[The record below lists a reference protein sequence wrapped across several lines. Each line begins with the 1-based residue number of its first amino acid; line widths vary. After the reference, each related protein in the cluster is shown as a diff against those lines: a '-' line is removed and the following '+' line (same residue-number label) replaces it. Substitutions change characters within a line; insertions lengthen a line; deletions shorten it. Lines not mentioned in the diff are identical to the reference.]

1 MSNRTESHERRR
13 QASKAIVLVTLLTLV
28 GSGAVTAQ
36 APKITPPQPTVPEI
50 FTLQG
55 QYVRIAYNNEGF
67 ASLGYRMAQDEVG
80 KEWMLLEVGITLR
93 KPTPDYRLKREDL
106 SITTPDGKT
115 IPLATQKEY
124 SEGMGVRSRS
134 PQQAGQGR
142 QQIRSTTSRWK
153 RTRPVPFSSLPTSVD
168 PGAQRAYDETELT
181 WRRACFG
188 PALLPGS
195 RGYPDRPAL
204 AQHQLCQ
211 QLPAGAVPNSHQG
224 RSEAVRE
231 ALARRSRSSTKRVSA
246 SRPGTDRRTAGCP
259 CTSEA
264 PGIGSRLPGQQVERH
279 AEDGVESQELH
290 SEIPRGTATRNHPGD
305 VEGGQKNH
313 EDQAASEVQV
323 HGGGAAT

>member
-124 SEGMGVRSRS
+124 SEGMGVVRSLNKRAKVARDS
-134 PQQAGQGR
+134 INYFPVEADQACSLQFFADIGGPGR
-142 QQIRSTTSRWK
+142 QLA
-153 RTRPVPFSSLPTSVD
+153 F
-168 PGAQRAYDETELT
+168 DETELT

-188 PALLPGS
+188 RLFFRVPG
-195 RGYPDRPAL
+195 GIQTG
-204 AQHQLCQ
+204 QHWLNISFANSSLQVPFRTLTKEEAKQLEKHWQ
-211 QLPAGAVPNSHQG
+211 EIKKQHEAG
-224 RSEAVRE
+224 
-231 ALARRSRSSTKRVSA
+231 L
-246 SRPGTDRRTAGCP
+246 
-259 CTSEA
+259 
-264 PGIGSRLPGQQVERH
+264 
-279 AEDGVESQELH
+279 SQ
-290 SEIPRGTATRNHPGD
+290 
-305 VEGGQKNH
+305 
-313 EDQAASEVQV
+313 
-323 HGGGAAT
+323 